1 MLKQLSLKQIDY
13 IFLTELEMMSR
24 NNMTLQAL
32 MCNLSIEITIKEKS
46 LT

>member
-24 NNMTLQAL
+24 NSMTLQAL
-32 MCNLSIEITIKEKS
+32 MCNLFIEITIKEKS